1 MRGRAGFRVPFG
13 FDLLFF
19 FSSFQTVSDR
29 RIALYNKVVASY
41 HKANTKRSALARE
54 LEIAQ
59 GNNTLLT

>member
-1 MRGRAGFRVPFG
+1 MRGRAGFRVPSG

-29 RIALYNKVVASY
+29 RTALYNKVVASY
-41 HKANTKRSALARE
+41 YKAKTERSALARE

-59 GNNTLLT
+59 GNYTLPT